1 MIRVLVF
8 LAALFASSAALA
20 QGTPVQTMC
29 YTGNPAPNQWVPCT
43 VNLALPIRSGE
54 YGVTPYA
61 APQYCQ
67 ITSLSSA
74 TTLVTANC
82 ATGTILAK
90 ASIAQICVETQAVRY
105 TSSGVVTPT
114 STVGMPA
121 AAGSCFQ
128 YAGPLSTIQFI
139 QQSSGAIL
147 DVETF
152 P

>member
-1 MIRVLVF
+1 MIRVLAF
-8 LAALFASSAALA
+8 LIALCASSAAFGA
-20 QGTPVQTMC
+20 DANIQC
-29 YTGNPAPNQWVPCT
+29 YTGLGGANNQTQCSYIYPF
-43 VNLALPIRSGE
+43 PQRSGG
-54 YGVTPYA
+54 YGISPNA

-67 ITSLSSA
+67 ITSLSGA
-74 TTLVTANC
+74 TKLLTANC
-82 ATGTILAK
+82 STGTILAT

-105 TSSGVVTPT
+105 TSSGVVVPT
-114 STVGMPA
+114 ASVGMPV
-121 AAGSCFQ
+121 AAGTCFQ

>member
-1 MIRVLVF
+1 MIAQTLRTVA
-8 LAALFASSAALA
+8 LAAFAFASGCYLSADA
-20 QGTPVQTMC
+20 QVPGGGGGTPS
-29 YTGNPAPNQWVPCT
+29 NPTSV
-43 VNLALPIRSGE
+43 RSGQ
-54 YGVTPYA
+54 YGVPPAA

-67 ITSLSSA
+67 ITSLSAA
-74 TTLVTANC
+74 TKLLTANC
-82 ATGTILAK
+82 ATGTILSNAT
-90 ASIAQICVETQAVRY
+90 IAQICVETQAVRY

-114 STVGMPA
+114 SSVGMPA